1 MDGFEKV
8 IELIDFYDGP
18 REGVALFGGKPH
30 TFKSRMLD
38 IHGSDDAV
46 DLFDLTPVG
55 SLAPVATVRAEFCR
69 AADCQAEPGEW
80 SSLEVRWSQVG
91 ANDA

>member
-8 IELIDFYDGP
+8 IEMVDFYDGP

-38 IHGSDDAV
+38 IHGPDDAM
-46 DLFDLTPVG
+46 DLFDLTPLG
-55 SLAPVATVRAEFCR
+55 SDVPVAVASAEFRR
-69 AADCQAEPGEW
+69 AADCRAGPGEW

-91 ANDA
+91 ADGT